1 MTDEDVA
8 EAISSDAKIRVAAI
22 NTVMQHLSM
31 FPDSMAAEDLWENNP
46 ALTEVE
52 AEAAGELADLIAI
65 SISAGIG
72 AMP

>member
-1 MTDEDVA
+1 MNPDVA
-8 EAISSDAKIRVAAI
+8 EAISSDAKIRTAAV

-31 FPDSMAAEDLWENNP
+31 FADSMAAEDLWENNP
-46 ALTEVE
+46 ALTEIE